1 MEMTWREE
9 AKELGISM
17 LRRKKEDVL
26 RDIEVA
32 KNVCKDVE
40 VEDVEICK
48 DIKIIVRPEEATEI
62 CRKALF
68 EHVSGLGMVNVT
80 CEKWFV
86 NCKRKGIVFKGQKN
100 DNDKLVETEIER
112 SEGSGASQH
121 VSAGVAG

>member
-1 MEMTWREE
+1 MTWREE

-26 RDIEVA
+26 RDIEAA

-40 VEDVEICK
+40 CK
-48 DIKIIVRPEEATEI
+48 DIKIIVRCEEVTEI

-68 EHVSGLGMVNVT
+68 EHVSNLGMVNVT

-100 DNDKLVETEIER
+100 DNDKLVETEVER
-112 SEGSGASQH
+112 GEGSGESEN
-121 VSAGVAG
+121 VSAGVTG